1 MQLWNHNCIM
11 VCIPSDCQKLTD
23 SIYKHLRDNY
33 IADPGAD
40 SLPKGKDR
48 LGFGDYMKQLL
59 LLLFL
64 ALSISAG
71 FAQITV
77 FSDDF
82 SDNQNTSWTTNGPI
96 GSSAW
101 SVNRSGVDWGARR
114 NSDPAQLELTN
125 DASGTTNAVGWVFA
139 HAPTSGFSAPY
150 NTTLGSI
157 DGLVTWYVN
166 LRQIRT
172 DPSGFG
178 SGNYGV
184 AFILAGTSTTAN
196 NSGTGYALALG
207 QTGSTD
213 PLRLVKYSAGINSLT
228 NLIVS
233 NTSGL
238 TDFGNEYL
246 SVKVTYDPDTNTW
259 EMFLRNDG
267 TSGFADPKSG
277 ILVSQGTAIDAT
289 YTSVALEYLG
299 AYWQGSTSASQ
310 TAFFDNITVQ
320 VTPNSAVYVYPSA
333 LSGFSYMAGLGPSEE
348 QSFTVSGVNIVS
360 DISVLAPAHYEISAT
375 SGSGFGPSLT
385 VSPTRGDI
393 PPTTIYVR
401 LKAGLE
407 AGTYNAEN
415 ISVSS
420 QGAATVYVTCS
431 GSVSSGAAPE
441 TPIATSATSVGPSSF
456 TANWNTVP
464 YASSYRLD
472 VYTGSDISDLFFSE
486 YIEGTSYNKA
496 IEIYNGTGATVD
508 LGNYKLQLFSNGAS
522 TASSTLDLSGTLAN
536 AEVYVIAHPSANA
549 NILAEADL
557 TSSTVIN
564 FNGDDALAL
573 YKISANS
580 YVDIFG
586 RIGEDPGDYWG
597 TPPNITKD
605 QTLVRKTS
613 ISSGISQNPS
623 SGFPTLITEW
633 DFYPVDTTTYLGSHT
648 YGSKAI
654 SYVPGYQNLDV
665 SNVTSYL
672 VTGLNEN
679 TDYHYRVRAVNLHG
693 TSANS
698 NEINVTTTSSTTPMI
713 YANHTFDQFSST
725 EGVPSAEQHYHLSS
739 ANLTGNIS
747 ISIPAGF
754 ELSTNGGSS
763 YLTGSANVSSSF
775 SGNVYVRLTGT
786 PGSWSG
792 NIVHSSPGAT
802 DINLYVSGRVT
813 SESITTPTVQAS
825 NITGYPA
832 YTSIT
837 AEWTPGNGTHR
848 LVKVNTANSFSNP
861 VDGTTCSANSYYL
874 GSGEQVVFN
883 GATEYIEGEPYNGVT
898 VTNLNPNT
906 VYWFRVYEYNG
917 NGIDT
922 KYLSS
927 TATNNPKSITTTS
940 SAGSG
945 YYANIYGYGTTI
957 KGLLHDLLR
966 TTHTTQ
972 YSYTSTTNQLK
983 YTDQDPNNSD
993 NVIEL
998 YTGWS
1003 INADSYGSDA
1013 TDWNKEHTWSKSHG
1027 GFGDTAPAGT
1037 DLHHLRPCDATVNS
1051 SKSNKDFDNG
1061 GTAVTDDSPPPGYS
1075 GATGCY
1081 QTYNT
1086 WEPRPEDKGDVARII
1101 MYMAVRYEGTDTSY
1115 DLELV
1120 DHVYTDQ
1127 SQNLPYYG
1135 KLATLLQWHVSDPP
1149 DAWEIR
1155 RNNRIAERQGNRNP
1169 FIDIPGYAAR
1179 IWAPCPLFNS
1189 DITANGFTANWSVPI
1204 TATKYYLQVA
1214 TDSLFTNIVS
1224 GFSNLNV
1231 NLSTSKA
1238 ITGLNA
1244 GGTYYYR
1251 LRSYFEDDYG
1261 MWSPYMQVVLESP
1274 VTATATITPSQ
1285 TLEEVNLNGA
1295 IITLTLSDSTFHD
1308 NVLIAANFTL
1318 NNAPMGLSV
1327 QSVSYVNSTT
1337 ATITLA
1343 YTGADFD
1350 VNYSAFSVTIAASE
1364 ISVDYPVTS
1373 NAVIIHAHVEGTT
1386 TIALEG
1392 AYLKLTITPVSGAQ
1406 SYVVYGSSDPFG
1418 SYGLITNAGTFGTG
1432 SEANVWR
1439 IPANYFTENRHFFK
1453 VSAVL

>member
-1 MQLWNHNCIM
+1 
-11 VCIPSDCQKLTD
+11 
-23 SIYKHLRDNY
+23 
-33 IADPGAD
+33 
-40 SLPKGKDR
+40 
-48 LGFGDYMKQLL
+48 MKQLL

-114 NSDPAQLELTN
+114 NSNPAQLELTN
-125 DASGTTNAVGWVFA
+125 DASGTTNAAGWVFA

-150 NTTLGSI
+150 NTTLSSI

-277 ILVSQGTAIDAT
+277 ILVSQGTSIDAT
-289 YTSVALEYLG
+289 YTSVALGYLG
-299 AYWQGSTSASQ
+299 AYWQGSTLANQ

-320 VTPNSAVYVYPSA
+320 VTPNSAVYVYPSS

-360 DISVLAPAHYEISAT
+360 DISVLAPTHYEISAT

-407 AGTYNAEN
+407 TGTYNAEN

-665 SNVTSYL
+665 GNVTSYL

-698 NEINVTTTSSTTPMI
+698 NEIDVTTTSSTTPMI

-725 EGVPSAEQHYHLSS
+725 EGVHSAAQHYYLSS

-775 SGNVYVRLTGT
+775 NGNVYVRLTGT

-802 DINLYVSGRVT
+802 DVNLYVSGLVT

-837 AEWTPGNGTHR
+837 AE
-848 LVKVNTANSFSNP
+848 
-861 VDGTTCSANSYYL
+861 
-874 GSGEQVVFN
+874 
-883 GATEYIEGEPYNGVT
+883 
-898 VTNLNPNT
+898 
-906 VYWFRVYEYNG
+906 
-917 NGIDT
+917 
-922 KYLSS
+922 
-927 TATNNPKSITTTS
+927 
-940 SAGSG
+940 
-945 YYANIYGYGTTI
+945 
-957 KGLLHDLLR
+957 
-966 TTHTTQ
+966 
-972 YSYTSTTNQLK
+972 
-983 YTDQDPNNSD
+983 
-993 NVIEL
+993 
-998 YTGWS
+998 
-1003 INADSYGSDA
+1003 
-1013 TDWNKEHTWSKSHG
+1013 
-1027 GFGDTAPAGT
+1027 
-1037 DLHHLRPCDATVNS
+1037 
-1051 SKSNKDFDNG
+1051 
-1061 GTAVTDDSPPPGYS
+1061 
-1075 GATGCY
+1075 
-1081 QTYNT
+1081 
-1086 WEPRPEDKGDVARII
+1086 
-1101 MYMAVRYEGTDTSY
+1101 
-1115 DLELV
+1115 
-1120 DHVYTDQ
+1120 
-1127 SQNLPYYG
+1127 
-1135 KLATLLQWHVSDPP
+1135 
-1149 DAWEIR
+1149 
-1155 RNNRIAERQGNRNP
+1155 
-1169 FIDIPGYAAR
+1169 
-1179 IWAPCPLFNS
+1179 
-1189 DITANGFTANWSVPI
+1189 
-1204 TATKYYLQVA
+1204 
-1214 TDSLFTNIVS
+1214 
-1224 GFSNLNV
+1224 
-1231 NLSTSKA
+1231 
-1238 ITGLNA
+1238 
-1244 GGTYYYR
+1244 
-1251 LRSYFEDDYG
+1251 
-1261 MWSPYMQVVLESP
+1261 
-1274 VTATATITPSQ
+1274 
-1285 TLEEVNLNGA
+1285 
-1295 IITLTLSDSTFHD
+1295 
-1308 NVLIAANFTL
+1308 
-1318 NNAPMGLSV
+1318 
-1327 QSVSYVNSTT
+1327 
-1337 ATITLA
+1337 
-1343 YTGADFD
+1343 
-1350 VNYSAFSVTIAASE
+1350 
-1364 ISVDYPVTS
+1364 
-1373 NAVIIHAHVEGTT
+1373 
-1386 TIALEG
+1386 
-1392 AYLKLTITPVSGAQ
+1392 
-1406 SYVVYGSSDPFG
+1406 
-1418 SYGLITNAGTFGTG
+1418 
-1432 SEANVWR
+1432 
-1439 IPANYFTENRHFFK
+1439 
-1453 VSAVL
+1453 